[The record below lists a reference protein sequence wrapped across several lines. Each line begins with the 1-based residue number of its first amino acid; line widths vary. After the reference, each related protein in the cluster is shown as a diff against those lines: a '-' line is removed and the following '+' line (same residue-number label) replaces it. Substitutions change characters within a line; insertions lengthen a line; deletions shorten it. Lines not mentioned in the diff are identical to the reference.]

1 MRKKKRKK
9 SFSNEDNRKQSHKLN
24 EGKMAYKRTIIL
36 LFFLLTAV
44 PAFSQ
49 AVSGFYKIDDK
60 NGELTKKVNIWGYVK
75 NPGRYEVPVSTN
87 LIQLIAIAGGPQQ
100 YALLDEVKVFRS
112 SENGKQEIREVNVEE
127 PDKTSKAD
135 LIINNEDTIIIDYSA
150 TVTWKDVFGFIYA
163 PVALIVSVIY
173 IADRIKNK

>member
-1 MRKKKRKK
+1 
-9 SFSNEDNRKQSHKLN
+9 
-24 EGKMAYKRTIIL
+24 MAYKRITIL
-36 LFFLLTAV
+36 LFFLIVTSA

-49 AVSGFYKIDDK
+49 AVSNFYKIDDK

-75 NPGRYEVPVSTN
+75 NPGRYEVPVSTD

-100 YALLDEVKVFRS
+100 YALLDEVKIFRTTD
-112 SENGKQEIREVNVEE
+112 NGKQEVREVNVEE
-127 PDKTSKAD
+127 PDKTSKAS
-135 LIINNEDTIIIDYSA
+135 LTLNNEDTIIIDYSS
-150 TVTWKDVFGFIYA
+150 TVTWKDIFGFIYA